1 MFRLLFSS
9 LLLLASLT
17 VSARE
22 PETVPGDRKDTIPI
36 AKIPDIPPAERG
48 QFSAAFRRGVDFLLE
63 KQNRDGSWGDHRV
76 IGTWN
81 ILCPYPDGPLTF
93 KTASTALCIAGL
105 NATPLRDE
113 PKVREAM
120 TRAEDYLIRT
130 MPHLKRGDA
139 LCVYNIWA
147 HTYVLDAMSMR
158 AAGLDRESPRY
169 KQLMDCARL
178 QVDRLN
184 ELASAKGGWGYLTY
198 IGFSKRPA
206 SEPTSFL
213 TGTVLI
219 SAWMAGKTFGLSLDE
234 KVFSRALKFLK
245 SQRTPAGTYVYS
257 LSHSYYPGR
266 PINRHTGSLART
278 PACDY
283 AIKLWEPEDISM
295 LQLVNGLDRLWSRR
309 GWLTMA
315 LHKPVPHESF
325 AQNSGYF
332 FYYGYY
338 YSGMCLDML
347 APNQVKRHASLLAGD
362 ILARQGRDGSWWDY
376 PLYNYHKFYGTG
388 YALYALSRAWDKLYG
403 HPDHSLTTSASSEP

>member
-1 MFRLLFSS
+1 MLRAILPALI
-9 LLLLASLT
+9 LLLPSNALEKQASSPAAQT
-17 VSARE
+17 TDA
-22 PETVPGDRKDTIPI
+22 IPI
-36 AKIPDIPPAERG
+36 AKLPDEPPAGRDAFL
-48 QFSAAFRRGVDFLLE
+48 QAFRGGVDFLL
-63 KQNRDGSWGDHRV
+63 KTQNRDGSWGDHRV

-93 KTASTALCIAGL
+93 KTASTALCIVGL
-105 NATPLRDE
+105 NACPMRDE
-113 PKVREAM
+113 PAVQQAM

-139 LCVYNIWA
+139 LCIYNSWA
-147 HTYVLDAMSMR
+147 HTYTLDAMSMR
-158 AAGLDRESPRY
+158 AADMDRNSPRY
-169 KQLMDCARL
+169 KQLMECARL
-178 QVDRLN
+178 QITRLN

-198 IGFSKRPA
+198 IGFSRRPA
-206 SEPTSFL
+206 AEPTAFL

-219 SAWMAGKTFGLSLDE
+219 SARMAGKTFDLSLE
-234 KVFSRALKFLK
+234 GNIFRRAILFLK
-245 SQRTPAGTYVYS
+245 SQRTPAGTYTYS
-257 LSHSYYPGR
+257 LGHAFYPGR

-283 AIKLWEPEDISM
+283 ALRLWEPGSVSM
-295 LQLVNGLDRLWSRR
+295 QQLVDGLDRLWSRR

-347 APNQVKRHASLLAGD
+347 PAESVKRHASFLAND
-362 ILARQGRDGSWWDY
+362 ILVRQGKDGSWWDY
-376 PLYNYHKFYGTG
+376 PLYNYHKFYGSG
-388 YALYALSRAWDKLYG
+388 YALYALSCAWNKLYA
-403 HPDHSLTTSASSEP
+403 PPAAPSATSIPFQS